1 MGAPRSVRTT
11 TVPVGGTPVHI
22 YGPVPSRRLG
32 FSLGVDILPFKTC
45 SMDCVYCQL
54 GSTGRTIG
62 RRREYVPVPDVLRQI
77 RAALRSGR
85 RIDAITFSG
94 SGEPTLHAGIGRLIA
109 GIKKMTPVPVVVLT
123 NASTL
128 VSRQVRRDL
137 AAADIV
143 VPSLDAA
150 SESAFRRI
158 NRPRAGLTAARTI
171 DGLAAFRRGFAGR
184 IWLEVML
191 VKGLNDRPVHLRAL
205 RRAIA
210 RIQPDRVQLNT
221 VVRPPAEKTAAPLT
235 GDELEAVREV
245 LEGEAPVEIIAA
257 FTGEQR
263 PREPR
268 DAAAAILETLR
279 RRPQTASDIARALG
293 LPLEEVLARLR
304 RLVQGGVLRER
315 RHGGAAYY
323 EPAPR

>member
-1 MGAPRSVRTT
+1 
-11 TVPVGGTPVHI
+11 
-22 YGPVPSRRLG
+22 
-32 FSLGVDILPFKTC
+32 
-45 SMDCVYCQL
+45 
-54 GSTGRTIG
+54 
-62 RRREYVPVPDVLRQI
+62 
-77 RAALRSGR
+77 
-85 RIDAITFSG
+85 
-94 SGEPTLHAGIGRLIA
+94 
-109 GIKKMTPVPVVVLT
+109 MTPVPVVVLT
-123 NASTL
+123 NGSTL
-128 VSRQVRRDL
+128 ASRRVRRDL

-150 SESAFRRI
+150 AEAAFIRV

-171 DGLAAFRRGFAGR
+171 DGLAAFRREFSGR

-191 VKGLNDRPVHLRAL
+191 VKGVNDRPGHLRAL

-210 RIQPDRVQLNT
+210 RIRPDRVQLNT

-235 GDELEAVREV
+235 GDELEAVRDF
-245 LEGEAPVEIIAA
+245 LGGEAPVDIIAA
-257 FTGEQR
+257 FTGEQK

-279 RRPQTASDIARALG
+279 RRPMTASDLGRALG
-293 LPLEEVLARLR
+293 LPLEEVLAQTR
-304 RLVQGGVLRER
+304 RLTQGGLLRER